1 MSELRKERIVDDTI
15 INEAL
20 RIVEEANCR
29 KILLRIL
36 GAVAV
41 AIHSEDLE
49 YIQRRLKRLGDKER
63 RFTDVDFA
71 ACSRQYGEVRKLFED
86 DLKYTA
92 DKFIL
97 MLHGRSRLIYYHPS
111 ELFHVDI
118 FFDRLEFSHD
128 IIFCSKH
135 KESRLTLD
143 LPTVPLADLVLEK
156 TQIHHI
162 NEKDIKDIII
172 LLLGHEIGDK
182 EYKEIINA
190 KYIAQI
196 LADDWGLW
204 HDARTN
210 LDKVKKSSEE
220 YLLSALL
227 TREESK
233 EVIEKVNKLL
243 SYIDEEEKMK
253 RWRERAKKGTG
264 KSWWREVE
272 EVTR

>member
-92 DKFIL
+92 DRFML

-135 KESRLTLD
+135 KENRLTLD
-143 LPTVPLADLVLEK
+143 LPTFPLADLVL
-156 TQIHHI
+156 
-162 NEKDIKDIII
+162 
-172 LLLGHEIGDK
+172 
-182 EYKEIINA
+182 
-190 KYIAQI
+190 
-196 LADDWGLW
+196 
-204 HDARTN
+204 
-210 LDKVKKSSEE
+210 
-220 YLLSALL
+220 
-227 TREESK
+227 
-233 EVIEKVNKLL
+233 
-243 SYIDEEEKMK
+243 
-253 RWRERAKKGTG
+253 
-264 KSWWREVE
+264 
-272 EVTR
+272 